1 LNLTHYI
8 IFAIVAASIV
18 HADAFYS
25 VSGMGEVVCHTIRS
39 EVFEEIVTHKF
50 TDPFAKDVEV
60 AIQSRDLASAFSRV
74 INISRTQRQ
83 EGKLLAPNENELINL
98 CTIRPALKADSW
110 SQAKA
115 NSSDNFLAMKTAF
128 QKDLKE
134 YSYCIPPRFD
144 EFQEWTKEI
153 PSVLRL
159 EYDLVILRAKIV
171 HDIMNSNWKNILR
184 IEE

>member
-1 LNLTHYI
+1 MT
-8 IFAIVAASIV
+8 VAASTN

-25 VSGMGEVVCHTIRS
+25 VSGMGEVVCHTIRAD
-39 EVFEEIVTHKF
+39 VFEDICINKF
-50 TDPFAKDVEV
+50 SDPFAKDVEV

-74 INISRTQRQ
+74 INISRTQRKD
-83 EGKLLAPNENELINL
+83 GKLLAQNENELINL

-110 SQAKA
+110 SRAKP
-115 NSSDNFLAMKTAF
+115 NSNDSVLAMKTAF
-128 QKDLKE
+128 KKDLEE

-171 HDIMNSNWKNILR
+171 HDIMNGNWKNILR